1 MRMPGFKKKNG
12 QMLIKK
18 TIKINAEALG
28 TGG

>member
-1 MRMPGFKKKNG
+1 MPMPGFKKNG

>member
-1 MRMPGFKKKNG
+1 
-12 QMLIKK
+12 MLIKK